1 MPFFPAVKTAA
12 AHDPGTAAQA
22 GRACPSHSFHISFR
36 SNSVTSQRMYKL
48 DWYIL
53 KKFLVTFFFCMI
65 LFMIVAVAVDSSEKT
80 DDFVKTGLSTTQIIT
95 QYYFGF
101 VPYIW
106 GLLFPLFVFIA
117 VIFFTSKMA
126 TRSEI
131 IAILASGTSYNRLL
145 RPYLV
150 GGILLAVALWFGSRY
165 LIPRANAIRSNFQ
178 TAYIDKN
185 DPTKNRLENCAN
197 CFYKRIDTNTYI
209 GIKGYDTATLSAS
222 KFFLERVKNNKVVY
236 NVRASVAKWDTGGK
250 KWLLI
255 NAVERKIDSMREI
268 TTLHDTLV
276 MHIGLKP
283 EELRKDEYVKDRL
296 STPELVDFIQ
306 REELRGT
313 EGLNA
318 SKVERYR
325 RTATPFS
332 VILLTIIGAVIAS
345 RKTRG
350 GSGMH
355 LAIGIITAALFI
367 VSDRFSTVFAT
378 KSDFHPLLAAWLP
391 NLVFSGVAFWMYK
404 RTPK

>member
-1 MPFFPAVKTAA
+1 M
-12 AHDPGTAAQA
+12 Q
-22 GRACPSHSFHISFR
+22 
-36 SNSVTSQRMYKL
+36 KL

-80 DDFVKTGLSTTQIIT
+80 DDFVKTGLSTSEIIK

-106 GLLFPLFVFIA
+106 GLLFPLFIFIA
-117 VIFFTSKMA
+117 VIFFTSRMA

-131 IAILASGTSYNRLL
+131 IAILASGTSYNRML

-165 LIPRANAIRSNFQ
+165 VIPRANGIRSKFQ
-178 TAYIDKN
+178 TTYIDKN
-185 DPTKNRLENCAN
+185 DPTKNRQENSCWN
-197 CFYKRIDTNTYI
+197 CYYKRIDTNTYV

-222 KFFLERVKNNKVVY
+222 RFFMERVKNDRVVY
-236 NVRASVAKWDTGGK
+236 NLRASVAKWDVSIK
-250 KWLLI
+250 KWMLL
-255 NAVERKIDSMREI
+255 NAIERKIDSMRET
-268 TTLHDTLV
+268 TTLHDTMILQ
-276 MHIGLKP
+276 ISLKP
-283 EELRKDEYVKDRL
+283 EELRKDEYLKDRL
-296 STPELVDFIQ
+296 TTPELTAYIE

-313 EGLNA
+313 EGLSA

-325 RTATPFS
+325 RTATPFA
-332 VILLTIIGAVIAS
+332 VILLTLIGAVIAS

-355 LAIGIITAALFI
+355 LAIGIVTAALFI
-367 VSDRFSTVFAT
+367 LSDRFSTVFAT
-378 KSDFHPLLAAWLP
+378 KSSFPPLLAAWLP
-391 NLVFSGVAFWMYK
+391 NIVFSAVAFWMYK